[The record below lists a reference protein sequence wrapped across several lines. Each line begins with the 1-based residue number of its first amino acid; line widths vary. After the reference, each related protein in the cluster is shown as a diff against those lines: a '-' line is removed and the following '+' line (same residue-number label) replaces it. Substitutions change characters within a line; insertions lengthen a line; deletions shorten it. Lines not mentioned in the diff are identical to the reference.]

1 MIRILAATLLI
12 CALSAHA
19 QQYDLVLR
27 NGQVLDPKNNIDAKR
42 DVAVRDGKIAA
53 IEPTIP
59 ASAGKQS
66 VDISGLYLTPGLV
79 DMHVHVF
86 VGLRHNAWGNGDLSI
101 PADVLAIPNG
111 VTTVADAGSS
121 GWRDFPEFR
130 RRILSSSVTRIFAFI
145 NIVGAGM
152 ANIDD
157 AAEQNDH
164 DMDLDELSKTI
175 AENRDIIVGIKT
187 AHWQQPNFISV
198 QKAVEAGTRN
208 HLPVMVDFGWFDNK
222 SYEQMISTI
231 LRPGDI
237 STHVFRMP
245 APLLTPEGKPAPY
258 MLDARKRGIKFDVG
272 HGGGSFTFALAEPMV
287 KGGFFPDSISTDL
300 HVASAT
306 GVMLNL
312 PYVMSKMLALGIPL
326 PEVIRESTTNPATEI
341 GHPELGQIAVGSV
354 ADIAV
359 LRVDHGQFG
368 YADLVG
374 GQVEGAERITAEMTI
389 RAGRV
394 VFDLNARTAVPWREG
409 HLKYATR

>member
-1 MIRILAATLLI
+1 MVRILAGTLLA

-27 NGQVLDPKNNIDAKR
+27 NGQVLDPKNHVAGKL

-53 IEPTIP
+53 IEATIP
-59 ASAGKQS
+59 ASAAKQS

-79 DMHVHVF
+79 DIHVHAF
-86 VGLRHNAWGNGDLSI
+86 TGLRHNAWGNGDLSV
-101 PADVLAIPNG
+101 PADVIAIPNG

-130 RRILSSSVTRIFAFI
+130 RRIIDYSKTRILAFL

-152 ANIDD
+152 ANDDD
-157 AAEQNDH
+157 AAEQNEH
-164 DMDLDELSKTI
+164 DMDLDALSKTI

-222 SYEQMISTI
+222 SYEQMISSI

-245 APLLTPEGKPAPY
+245 APLLTADGKPAPY
-258 MLDARKRGIKFDVG
+258 MLEARKRGIKFDVG
-272 HGGGSFTFALAEPMV
+272 HGGGSFSFALAEPMV
-287 KGGFFPDSISTDL
+287 KNGFFPDSISTDL
-300 HVASAT
+300 HVDSAT

-312 PYVMSKMLALGIPL
+312 PNVMSKMLALGVPL
-326 PEVIRESTTNPATEI
+326 PEVIREATTNPASEI
-341 GHPELGQIAVGSV
+341 GHPELGQISVGSV

-359 LRVDHGQFG
+359 LRVEQGNFG
-368 YADLVG
+368 YADLAG
-374 GQVEGAERITAEMTI
+374 GKVEGSERILAEMTI
-389 RAGRV
+389 RAGHV

>member
-1 MIRILAATLLI
+1 MIRILAAALLA
-12 CALSAHA
+12 CAISAHA

-27 NGQVLDPKNNIDAKR
+27 NGQVLDPKNNVDAKR

-59 ASAGKQS
+59 SSAAKQS

-86 VGLRHNAWGNGDLSI
+86 TGLRHNAWGNGDLSV

-121 GWRDFPEFR
+121 GWRDFPDFR
-130 RRILSSSVTRIFAFI
+130 RRIIDYSTTRIFAFL
-145 NIVGAGM
+145 NIAGAGM
-152 ANIDD
+152 ANSDD
-157 AAEQNDH
+157 VAEQNEH
-164 DMDLDELSKTI
+164 DMDLDALSKTI
-175 AENRDIIVGIKT
+175 EQNRDIIVGIKT

-198 QKAVEAGTRN
+198 QKAVEAGNRN

-222 SYEQMISTI
+222 SYEQMISSI

-245 APLLTPEGKPAPY
+245 APLLTTEGKPAPY
-258 MLDARKRGIKFDVG
+258 MLEARKRGIKFDVG
-272 HGGGSFTFALAEPMV
+272 HGGGSFNFALAEPMV
-287 KGGFFPDSISTDL
+287 KNGFFPDSISTDL
-300 HVASAT
+300 HVSSAT

-312 PYVMSKMLALGIPL
+312 PNVMSKMLALGIPL
-326 PEVIRESTTNPATEI
+326 YEVIRESTTNPATEI

-359 LRVDHGQFG
+359 LRVEHGKFG
-368 YADLVG
+368 YADLAG
-374 GQVEGAERITAEMTI
+374 GKVDGTERILAEMTI
-389 RAGRV
+389 RAGHI
-394 VFDLNARTAVPWREG
+394 VFDLNARTAIPWREG

>member
-1 MIRILAATLLI
+1 MIRILAATLLV
-12 CALSAHA
+12 CSLSAHA

-42 DVAVRDGKIAA
+42 DVAVRDGRIAA

-59 ASAGKQS
+59 TSAGKQS

-86 VGLRHNAWGNGDLSI
+86 TGLRHNAWGNGDLSV
-101 PADVLAIPNG
+101 PADVMAIPNG

-130 RRILSSSVTRIFAFI
+130 RRIIDYSTTRIFAFL

-152 ANIDD
+152 ANSDD
-157 AAEQNDH
+157 VAEQNEH
-164 DMDLDELSKTI
+164 DMDLDALSQTI
-175 AENRDIIVGIKT
+175 EQNRDIIVGIKT

-198 QKAVEAGTRN
+198 QKAVEAGKRN
-208 HLPVMVDFGWFDNK
+208 HLPVMVDFGWFNNK
-222 SYEQMISTI
+222 SYEQMISSI

-245 APLLTPEGKPAPY
+245 APLLTAEGKPAPY
-258 MLDARKRGIKFDVG
+258 MLEARKRGIKFDVG
-272 HGGGSFTFALAEPMV
+272 HGGGSFNFALAEPMV
-287 KGGFFPDSISTDL
+287 KNGFFPDSISTDL
-300 HVASAT
+300 HVGSAT

-312 PYVMSKMLALGIPL
+312 PNVMSKMLALGIPL
-326 PEVIRESTTNPATEI
+326 NEVIRESTTNPATEI

-359 LRVDHGQFG
+359 LRVEHGNFS
-368 YADLVG
+368 YADLAG
-374 GQVEGAERITAEMTI
+374 GKVDGTERILPEMTI
-389 RAGRV
+389 RAGRI